1 MKLKPLPA
9 LPLLDPAVLDRS
21 ADEAAR
27 ALMRE
32 GSSANT
38 AASYRAAMR
47 YWAAWFE
54 LRYGRRFALPLPETA
69 VVQFVVDHARRQ
81 TEQGLTSEMPAALDQ
96 ELVRLKVKGR
106 LGPPGLNTVLQRVSV
121 LSKAHD
127 TLGLPN
133 PCRAQGLRDLLA
145 RTRRA
150 HARRGARAQAGL
162 TREPLQALLDTCDDS
177 LRGLRDRAL
186 LLFAWASGGRRRSEV
201 VRATIENTPR
211 GRTVFFICCA
221 TPRPT
226 RRAPPAEDA
235 KPIVGAAARALQ
247 AWLDASGIAQGPLF
261 RRIRRG
267 DVLGEPLAAAAVRDI
282 VRQRC
287 ELAGLDESYS
297 AHSLRSGFITE
308 AGRQQVPLGDAMAMT
323 GHASVATA
331 MGYYR
336 AGAAATLKAAR
347 LFDLAATEQPAAR
360 ETPAMPAPPDS
371 ATTWRAPAR
380 S

>member
-1 MKLKPLPA
+1 M
-9 LPLLDPAVLDRS
+9 
-21 ADEAAR
+21 
-27 ALMRE
+27 
-32 GSSANT
+32 
-38 AASYRAAMR
+38 
-47 YWAAWFE
+47 
-54 LRYGRRFALPLPETA
+54 
-69 VVQFVVDHARRQ
+69 
-81 TEQGLTSEMPAALDQ
+81 
-96 ELVRLKVKGR
+96 
-106 LGPPGLNTVLQRVSV
+106 
-121 LSKAHD
+121 
-127 TLGLPN
+127 
-133 PCRAQGLRDLLA
+133 
-145 RTRRA
+145 
-150 HARRGARAQAGL
+150 
-162 TREPLQALLDTCDDS
+162 
-177 LRGLRDRAL
+177 
-186 LLFAWASGGRRRSEV
+186 
-201 VRATIENTPR
+201 
-211 GRTVFFICCA
+211 
-221 TPRPT
+221 
-226 RRAPPAEDA
+226 
-235 KPIVGAAARALQ
+235 GAAARALQ

-336 AGAAATLKAAR
+336 GAAATLKAAR
-347 LFDLAATEQPAAR
+347 LFDLAATGSRPPA

>member
-150 HARRGARAQAGL
+150 HARRGAAPARKPAL

-201 VRATIENTPR
+201 VRATVENTPR
-211 GRTVFFICCA
+211 GEDGFLYLLRHSKTNQA
-221 TPRPT
+221 GAAR
-226 RRAPPAEDA
+226 AEDA

-347 LFDLAATEQPAAR
+347 LFDLAATEQPAAPR
-360 ETPAMPAPPDS
+360 DAGDAG
-371 ATTWRAPAR
+371 AAR
-380 S
+380 

>member
-1 MKLKPLPA
+1 M
-9 LPLLDPAVLDRS
+9 
-21 ADEAAR
+21 
-27 ALMRE
+27 
-32 GSSANT
+32 
-38 AASYRAAMR
+38 
-47 YWAAWFE
+47 
-54 LRYGRRFALPLPETA
+54 
-69 VVQFVVDHARRQ
+69 
-81 TEQGLTSEMPAALDQ
+81 
-96 ELVRLKVKGR
+96 
-106 LGPPGLNTVLQRVSV
+106 
-121 LSKAHD
+121 
-127 TLGLPN
+127 
-133 PCRAQGLRDLLA
+133 
-145 RTRRA
+145 
-150 HARRGARAQAGL
+150 
-162 TREPLQALLDTCDDS
+162 
-177 LRGLRDRAL
+177 
-186 LLFAWASGGRRRSEV
+186 
-201 VRATIENTPR
+201 
-211 GRTVFFICCA
+211 
-221 TPRPT
+221 
-226 RRAPPAEDA
+226 
-235 KPIVGAAARALQ
+235 GAAARALQ

>member
-1 MKLKPLPA
+1 M
-9 LPLLDPAVLDRS
+9 
-21 ADEAAR
+21 
-27 ALMRE
+27 
-32 GSSANT
+32 
-38 AASYRAAMR
+38 
-47 YWAAWFE
+47 
-54 LRYGRRFALPLPETA
+54 
-69 VVQFVVDHARRQ
+69 QFVVDHARRQ

-150 HARRGARAQAGL
+150 HARRGAAPARKPAL

-211 GRTVFFICCA
+211 GGTVFFICCA

-226 RRAPPAEDA
+226 RRAPPGRGRQADRGSG
-235 KPIVGAAARALQ
+235 GA
-247 AWLDASGIAQGPLF
+247 GPA
-261 RRIRRG
+261 G
-267 DVLGEPLAAAAVRDI
+267 
-282 VRQRC
+282 
-287 ELAGLDESYS
+287 LAGCQRHRARPAVPPDP
-297 AHSLRSGFITE
+297 ARRC
-308 AGRQQVPLGDAMAMT
+308 AGRAT
-323 GHASVATA
+323 GRRR
-331 MGYYR
+331 R
-336 AGAAATLKAAR
+336 AR
-347 LFDLAATEQPAAR
+347 Y
-360 ETPAMPAPPDS
+360 
-371 ATTWRAPAR
+371 RAPALRAGGPGRKLFRAQPALGLHHRGR
-380 S
+380 SPASAIGRCHGHDGPRQRGHGHQATTAPARRPR